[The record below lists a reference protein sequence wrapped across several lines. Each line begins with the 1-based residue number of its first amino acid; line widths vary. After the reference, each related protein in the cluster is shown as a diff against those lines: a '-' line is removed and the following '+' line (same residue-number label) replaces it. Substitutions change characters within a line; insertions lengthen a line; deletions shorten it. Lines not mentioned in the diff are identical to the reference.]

1 MDRSTFI
8 KTSLLSA
15 AVPLLGFGR
24 PTENRKST
32 PLRFAHLTDIHVKE
46 GIIPESGMAKALQAV
61 NSLKDKPLFIING
74 GDSIMDSLEANK
86 EVTQLQWT
94 IFKRILKDNNKL
106 PIHHCIGNHDIW
118 GWFSKIPGLET
129 DPLYGKNWVV
139 ETLQMPERYY
149 SFQKDKWHFVV
160 LDSTQLN
167 PLGGYIAKIDDE
179 QFVWLKETLTAIP
192 KDNHI
197 CIVSHIPILSICA
210 GLFFEK
216 NEPNGDRL
224 LKRNLMHTD
233 FMQLKELFI
242 QHPNIR
248 LGISG
253 HIHLQD
259 EIEYLGIKYYCN
271 GAVSG
276 KWWNGNFY
284 EFEPAYAVMELFD
297 DGSSRRI
304 MHKYQ
309 QQ

>member
-1 MDRSTFI
+1 MDRGTFI

-15 AVPLLGFGR
+15 AVPLLGFGI
-24 PTENRKST
+24 PTENRKSA

-46 GIIPESGMAKALQAV
+46 GIIPESGMAKALQAA
-61 NSLKDKPLFIING
+61 NSLKDSPSFIING

-86 EVTQLQWT
+86 EATQLQWD
-94 IFKRILKDNNKL
+94 IFKRILNENNKL

-118 GWFSKIPGLET
+118 GWFSKVPGIDNE
-129 DPLYGKNWVV
+129 PLYGKNWVV
-139 ETLQMPERYY
+139 EALQMSKRYY
-149 SFQKDKWHFVV
+149 KFQSGKWHFVV

-179 QFVWLKETLTAIP
+179 QFVWLKETLNAIP

-197 CIVSHIPILSICA
+197 CIVSHIPLLSICA

-216 NEPNGDRL
+216 NQPNGDRL

-242 QHPNIR
+242 QHPNVR

-259 EIEYLGIKYYCN
+259 EIEYLGVKYYNN

-276 KWWNGNFY
+276 NWWKGNFQ
-284 EFEPAYAVMELFD
+284 EFAPAYAVMELFD
-297 DGSSRRI
+297 DGSSRRV
-304 MHKYQ
+304 MHEY
-309 QQ
+309 

>member
-8 KTSLLSA
+8 KTALLTA
-15 AVPLLGFGR
+15 AVPLLGFGEVK
-24 PTENRKST
+24 ENKKPT

-46 GIIPESGMAKALQAV
+46 GFVPETGMAKALQAV
-61 NSLKDKPLFIING
+61 NSLKDSPSFIING

-86 EVTQLQWT
+86 EATQLQWD
-94 IFKRILKDNNKL
+94 IFKRILNENNKL

-118 GWFSKIPGLET
+118 GWFSKVPGIDNE
-129 DPLYGKNWVV
+129 PLYGKNWVV
-139 ETLQMPERYY
+139 EALQMPKRYY
-149 SFQKDKWHFVV
+149 KFQNGKWHFVV

-179 QFVWLKETLTAIP
+179 QFVWLKETLNAIP

-233 FMQLKELFI
+233 FIQLKDLFI
-242 QHPNIR
+242 QHPNVR

-259 EIEYLGIKYYCN
+259 EIEYLGVKYYNN

-276 KWWNGNFY
+276 NWWKGNFQ
-284 EFEPAYAVMELFD
+284 EFAPAYAVMDLFD

-304 MHKYQ
+304 MHEY
-309 QQ
+309 